1 MITGKTRVKRQK
13 LTSEDFELPE
23 GQKLAKYDPAR
34 VASYWNN
41 RNVSNPLW
49 KRILYLFVHGIFAK
63 LIPIIILYMTIS
75 YVLNV
80 YGFNTLLCDDPPT
93 NPTVNTKINF
103 DMTNYTSSWSSSC
116 KESLI
121 QHWISIERD
130 FTKVLTFFIGFFVS
144 LSVGRWYS
152 QVRLVP
158 HMDQIL
164 IQINNFLWVDPKKLN
179 DDVMIKENM
188 TAKQFSETIVR
199 YFLLSWT
206 MCLSRMSVRL
216 NEEFKDELAL
226 NKKRLM
232 LRKEFEILSC
242 GTGRDSWREKWST
255 PLAWVAKMV
264 NDANMVNRIESRS
277 SKILDIKDAIGKTLN
292 SYCQDLQKLNSYN
305 DYRMPAPLVHILWV
319 AIYVFLIINVAAY
332 QDKYTEVDTT
342 YFFTKFF
349 HSYLPW
355 FALIKYL
362 MLFGWLKVA
371 ADLTVPF
378 GNGR

>member
-13 LTSEDFELPE
+13 LTNEDFELPE
-23 GQKLAKYDPAR
+23 SQKLAKYDPER

-93 NPTVNTKINF
+93 NPTVNTKINLE
-103 DMTNYTSSWSSSC
+103 MTNYTSSLSSSC

-305 DYRMPAPLVHILWV
+305 DYRMPAPLIHILWV